1 MEQYKLKIKR
11 ISDKAVLPNY
21 AHEGDAGLDL
31 YAVKELIL
39 NPGEDVYKR
48 QI

>member
-1 MEQYKLKIKR
+1 MENYTLKIKK
-11 ISDKAVLPNY
+11 IEDKAIIPNY

-39 NPGEDVYKR
+39 NLEKED
-48 QI
+48 